1 MPIVSD
7 TSVLVPRSRSRSSLS
22 SLAAYMT
29 QRYFPI
35 LLLLLLAT
43 VHVNA
48 QSGCTDPMATNYD
61 PTAVVNDGSCVYP
74 VTSLS
79 LSPVTDLTTP
89 LLDENSG
96 LLYLDGQLW
105 LHVDDLD
112 TNLYRIDTTNS
123 TVLESLPVRNAW
135 NYDWEDIS
143 SDSQYVY
150 VGDVGNNVGSRTN
163 LSILR
168 FDKAQLS
175 SGAGYVQVD
184 TIRFSYADQTDFTPA
199 LDNTRFDCEAFVVVD
214 DTLHLFSKDWV
225 TKRTRRYKLPA
236 QPGTYSIAPVD
247 SLEANGLI
255 TSAARSADGAIVLLG
270 YDNVIPAPCFLWLLF
285 DYPGT
290 DFFAGNKRRFSL
302 GSAVTAGQV
311 EGICFTDNRSG
322 FVSNERFQQIVN
334 VPPRLK
340 RFDISAYITAPIT
353 AIDDGGL
360 RQLRL
365 LATPNGYVLEHAGI
379 QGEFS
384 LVNLSGRKCREERL
398 GQGSTRIERDRLS
411 SGAYLLTV
419 RSANGSSRTFR
430 IVF

>member
-1 MPIVSD
+1 
-7 TSVLVPRSRSRSSLS
+7 
-22 SLAAYMT
+22 MT

-35 LLLLLLAT
+35 LLLFLLVT
-43 VHVNA
+43 VHANA

-74 VTSLS
+74 ATSLS
-79 LSPVTDLTTP
+79 LSPVTDLATP

-105 LHVDDLD
+105 THVDDRD
-112 TNLYRIDTTNS
+112 SNLYRIDTTS
-123 TVLESLPVRNAW
+123 GGILETLPVRNAW
-135 NYDWEDIS
+135 NYDWEDIGA
-143 SDSQYVY
+143 DSQYVY
-150 VGDVGNNVGSRTN
+150 VGDMGNNVGSRTN

-168 FDKAQLS
+168 FDKAQLT
-175 SGAGYVQVD
+175 SGTGFVQVD
-184 TIRFSYADQTDFTPA
+184 TIRFSYADQTDYSPA
-199 LDNTRFDCEAFVVVD
+199 FDSTRFDCEAFIVLD
-214 DTLHLFSKDWV
+214 DTIHLFTKDWL

-340 RFDISAYITAPIT
+340 RFDISAYITTPVT
-353 AIDDGGL
+353 AASDVTL
-360 RQLRL
+360 RRLRL
-365 LATPNGYVLEHAGI
+365 VTTQSGYVLEHTGV

-398 GQGSTRIERDRLS
+398 GQGCTRIERDRLS

-419 RSANGSSRTFR
+419 RSTNGSSKIFR
-430 IVF
+430 IVL